1 MRYILLFCLACNPRM
16 DPPPSHC
23 EGAESVHVE
32 TADGAEI
39 ALHRHAASGPPVLL
53 IHGISSNHR
62 FWDLTQDQSMA
73 LILVKAG
80 FDPWLL
86 DLRGHGDAVFKA
98 NGERQRHGW
107 SVDDY
112 GIFDLHAAIGHIQAQ
127 TGQERVAIVGHS
139 MGGLVGAIYQ
149 AHHGDDA
156 LAALVVVGTPG
167 TFDTKGL
174 KRALGRAS
182 TLVGSLPPSF
192 GSPTVARWMAG
203 WQGNIPAHG
212 EGILF
217 TASNMPPHMRRL
229 MLRNIVSPTS
239 REEVSQLKQMV
250 ASGSFTSAD
259 GEMDYSAKL
268 SELTVPFLAIS
279 GGGDFIVPPELVE
292 PWMDQVGSD
301 DKTLIEASKANG
313 YAADYGHLDLALGP
327 AAPRE
332 ILRPVAEWLGQRR
345 DRW

>member
-1 MRYILLFCLACNPRM
+1 M
-16 DPPPSHC
+16 
-23 EGAESVHVE
+23 HVE
-32 TADGAEI
+32 TADGGEI

-62 FWDLTQDQSMA
+62 FWDLTQDNSMA
-73 LILVKAG
+73 LILADAG

-107 SVDDY
+107 SLDDY
-112 GIFDLHAAIGHIQAQ
+112 GIFDLHAAIAHVQAQ
-127 TGQERVAIVGHS
+127 TGHERVAVVGHS
-139 MGGLVGAIYQ
+139 MGGMVAAIYQ

-156 LAALVVVGTPG
+156 LAALVVVGTPAA
-167 TFDTKGL
+167 FDTKGL
-174 KRALGRAS
+174 KRLIGRVGTA
-182 TLVGSLPPSF
+182 VGSLPKSF
-192 GSPTVARWMAG
+192 GSPTLARWMAG

-212 EGILF
+212 EGLLF

-239 REEVSQLKQMV
+239 REEISQLRQMLR
-250 ASGSFTSAD
+250 SGSFTSAN
-259 GEMDYSAKL
+259 GQKDYSAQL
-268 SELTVPFLAIS
+268 STLTVPFMAIS
-279 GGGDFIVPPELVE
+279 GGGDFIVPPQVVE
-292 PWMDQVGSD
+292 PWMEQVGSD
-301 DKTLIEASKANG
+301 DKTLIVASEANG
-313 YAADYGHLDLALGP
+313 FAADYGHLDLALGP

-332 ILRPVAEWLGQRR
+332 ILQPVAEWLGKRR